1 MLLRFLLNNWTSYK
15 EDTELSLLATAEKQH
30 AETLS
35 SVKKFDSSSFRLLQ
49 YMVPMHQGKVI

>member
-1 MLLRFLLNNWTSYK
+1 MLQSLGARIMLLRFLLNNWMSYK

-35 SVKKFDSSSFRLLQ
+35 LLGG
-49 YMVPMHQGKVI
+49 VRK

>member
-1 MLLRFLLNNWTSYK
+1 MLLRFLLNNWMSYK

-35 SVKKFDSSSFRLLQ
+35 LLGG
-49 YMVPMHQGKVI
+49 VRK